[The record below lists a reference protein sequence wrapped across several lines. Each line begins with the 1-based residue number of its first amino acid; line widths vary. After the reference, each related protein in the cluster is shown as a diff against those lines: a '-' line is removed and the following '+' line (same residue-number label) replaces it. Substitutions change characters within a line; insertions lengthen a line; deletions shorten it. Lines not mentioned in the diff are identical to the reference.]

1 MPRIRTGACRG
12 CRLRRSRSL
21 CLRHGRGLRRNLGRS
36 LRRHLGRGLRR
47 HLGRDLSRRWRCRG
61 SLLRS
66 SQVVTDYR
74 HSGLNIF
81 INFLCH
87 TVGQINAAVRT
98 ARFINR
104 SAKGTSPRCIVHTNS
119 AVKRHPVVNRS
130 SVTFSFQYG
139 ISLLIGK
146 RICSGRSCL
155 TQNLIPP
162 PGFRFYR
169 RTDAG
174 PSN

>member
-36 LRRHLGRGLRR
+36 LRRHLGRGLRRHLGRSLCR

-146 RICSGRSCL
+146 RICSGRSSPAL
-155 TQNLIPP
+155 
-162 PGFRFYR
+162 
-169 RTDAG
+169 
-174 PSN
+174 